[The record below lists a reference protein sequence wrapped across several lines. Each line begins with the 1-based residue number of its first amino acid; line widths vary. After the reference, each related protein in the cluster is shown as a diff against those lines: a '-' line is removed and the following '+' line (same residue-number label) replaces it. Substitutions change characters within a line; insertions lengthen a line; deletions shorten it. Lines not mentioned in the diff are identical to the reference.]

1 MAVDT
6 EILRVSEGALVGSD
20 VEAVGGEDGQ
30 DLTQI

>member
-6 EILRVSEGALVGSD
+6 EIFRVSDGALVGSD